1 MFIYIHIL
9 PHLNNKYKL
18 THHAIRDASEVLM
31 EETEISTNIIFC
43 EISCTSM
50 YFTSNKKL
58 QIYINV
64 YNEKGF

>member
-1 MFIYIHIL
+1 MFISIHIL

-43 EISCTSM
+43 EIRVHQCISH
-50 YFTSNKKL
+50 
-58 QIYINV
+58 QIKNFKYT
-64 YNEKGF
+64 